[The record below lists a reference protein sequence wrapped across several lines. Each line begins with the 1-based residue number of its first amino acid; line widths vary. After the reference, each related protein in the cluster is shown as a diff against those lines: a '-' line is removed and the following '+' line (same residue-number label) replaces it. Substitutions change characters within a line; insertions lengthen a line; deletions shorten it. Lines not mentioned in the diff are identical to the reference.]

1 MCQVQRLDF
10 WIYLSLGLVPTIHS
24 GPEQGEY
31 HLKINTSKYLK
42 EEKDNCGQSNLSRRD
57 RKHKGPEMEKCLAHE
72 EGKKRPRGWEAV
84 REGEQ

>member
-10 WIYLSLGLVPTIHS
+10 WIYLSFGLVPTIHS

-57 RKHKGPEMEKCLAHE
+57 RKHKGPEMENKMVYS
-72 EGKKRPRGWEAV
+72 RT
-84 REGEQ
+84 

>member
-10 WIYLSLGLVPTIHS
+10 WTYLSRASANYTG

-42 EEKDNCGQSNLSRRD
+42 EEKDNYGQSNLSRRD
-57 RKHKGPEMEKCLAHE
+57 RKHKGPEMEKCLGTCE
-72 EGKKRPRGWEAV
+72 EGKNAHMAGK
-84 REGEQ
+84 Q